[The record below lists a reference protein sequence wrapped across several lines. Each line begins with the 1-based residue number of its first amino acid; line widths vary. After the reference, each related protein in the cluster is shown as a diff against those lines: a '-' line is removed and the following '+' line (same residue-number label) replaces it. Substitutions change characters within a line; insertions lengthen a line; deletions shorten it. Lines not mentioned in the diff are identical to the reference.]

1 LKYSTPPI
9 AIELQSEGRFGTIVP
24 IGTAAPGA
32 GVAWAAAEA
41 AAAFAAAAFAA
52 AAFAAAA
59 LVAAALVTAA
69 VVATAAPLYIERRA
83 TPATDMGVRGI
94 PMMASVLSTNPKLNN
109 DMKNTATVK
118 TIVVN
123 EVFINSLLFIWISHR
138 GGAENAELVKNS

>member
-9 AIELQSEGRFGTIVP
+9 AIELQPEGRFGTIVP
-24 IGTAAPGA
+24 IGTTAPGA

-52 AAFAAAA
+52 AAFA
-59 LVAAALVTAA
+59 
-69 VVATAAPLYIERRA
+69 AAPLYIERRA